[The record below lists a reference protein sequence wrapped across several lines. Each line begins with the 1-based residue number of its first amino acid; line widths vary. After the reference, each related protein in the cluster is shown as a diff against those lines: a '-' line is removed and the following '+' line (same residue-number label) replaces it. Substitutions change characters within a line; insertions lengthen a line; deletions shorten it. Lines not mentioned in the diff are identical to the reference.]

1 MIRANVMCLQLKTN
15 VTKAFKLLKQRQ
27 VDDKIILNFKTW
39 QSQQEA
45 RLLGEHRQEVVHLS
59 TQLDF
64 HHHCCSHHR
73 RHNHY

>member
-1 MIRANVMCLQLKTN
+1 MLGYNWGGRVIRANVMCLQLKIN

-27 VDDKIILNFKTW
+27 VDDKIILNFKTR

-45 RLLGEHRQEVVHLS
+45 RLLGEHRQEVIHLS

-64 HHHCCSHHR
+64 HHHCS
-73 RHNHY
+73 